1 MTIYGLFLLNEN
13 SRGPW
18 TRQTFFDFLN
28 GIFPLGICVERCVKL
43 SRLLILRH
51 SSRFLNAYC
60 FSQTAHSYL
69 VLFQWTYIDGY
80 RPSNIITDTISTS
93 CFFVHNARIDTY
105 SQTLQVQAFL
115 WFMTKRIF
123 CFHFSSFIVFFI
135 VLPQLAAFREKKSPW
150 KVAFALAEMENG
162 GENKRMKRS
171 HMCSK
176 KL

>member
-51 SSRFLNAYC
+51 SSRFVNAYC

-69 VLFQWTYIDGY
+69 VLFQWTYRWVQTQQHNNWHNFHFVFLCTQCSHWY
-80 RPSNIITDTISTS
+80 LLANFTSPSIFMIYDKANFLFPFLFVH
-93 CFFVHNARIDTY
+93 CFFY
-105 SQTLQVQAFL
+105 
-115 WFMTKRIF
+115 
-123 CFHFSSFIVFFI
+123 CFTATRCF
-135 VLPQLAAFREKKSPW
+135 QREK
-150 KVAFALAEMENG
+150 VAVESRFRFSGNG
-162 GENKRMKRS
+162 KWRRK
-171 HMCSK
+171 
-176 KL
+176 